1 MCQWTC
7 VYECEYQCTCSRVYN
22 PEPRNQNSYWFLIPA
37 KPLERC
43 KLENLKMHIK
53 NSKYGSEN
61 SKRSVSSSFANI
73 FCSSAEVYF
82 NISFV
87 IITSTPPLCSPSP
100 VSGPSGFTH
109 IRCFRYDLK
118 YPFVAQPA
126 VSWLATSLLLL
137 GFLTC
142 LSYKI
147 CHWDSH
153 SSSQQCRIYCIE
165 TTWLYIWP
173 CSFFFMLS
181 KVTLR
186 SGSPVSSDVE
196 NKLKKSS
203 NVSPSTLEVQKLP
216 NFRMPLPS
224 SRIYGQQKGSYF
236 IHMIKIIWLFY
247 RPKWTWMQTGTFVG
261 LKSEKM
267 IPNSWMCFSPLTK
280 SHPNFLTTSS
290 ERHPSWPITD
300 SREPPDW

>member
-7 VYECEYQCTCSRVYN
+7 VYEYEYQCTCSRVYN

-53 NSKYGSEN
+53 NSKYGIEN
-61 SKRSVSSSFANI
+61 SKRSVSSSFTNM

-126 VSWLATSLLLL
+126 VSRLATSLLLL

-142 LSYKI
+142 LSHKI
-147 CHWDSH
+147 FH
-153 SSSQQCRIYCIE
+153 
-165 TTWLYIWP
+165 
-173 CSFFFMLS
+173 
-181 KVTLR
+181 
-186 SGSPVSSDVE
+186 
-196 NKLKKSS
+196 
-203 NVSPSTLEVQKLP
+203 
-216 NFRMPLPS
+216 
-224 SRIYGQQKGSYF
+224 
-236 IHMIKIIWLFY
+236 
-247 RPKWTWMQTGTFVG
+247 
-261 LKSEKM
+261 
-267 IPNSWMCFSPLTK
+267 
-280 SHPNFLTTSS
+280 
-290 ERHPSWPITD
+290 
-300 SREPPDW
+300 